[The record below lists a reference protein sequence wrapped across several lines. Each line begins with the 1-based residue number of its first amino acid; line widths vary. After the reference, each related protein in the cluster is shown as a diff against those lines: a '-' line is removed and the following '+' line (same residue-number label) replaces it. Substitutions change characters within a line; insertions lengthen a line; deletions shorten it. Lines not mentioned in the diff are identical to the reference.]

1 MELIDGINGPG
12 DGLGPRHLSAN
23 ERTDRIDSSF
33 FKLSPLLPSR
43 DREKGVRYPFDPADN
58 ANEIFP

>member
-12 DGLGPRHLSAN
+12 DGLGPRQMSG
-23 ERTDRIDSSF
+23 RIGLTVHFSSC
-33 FKLSPLLPSR
+33 R
-43 DREKGVRYPFDPADN
+43 RCCQVATGRGGYPFDPADN